1 LSSVKSENSN
11 VKSIDSQDGNIGM
24 DIEGDKEN
32 DDDDDDDDELDDQLK
47 ALISGGLGDGPTTVA
62 ELEHDEHEGMDE
74 AILHEH
80 EEITKVKNVSKVL
93 FGKNILECWYYS
105 PFPKEYHPNGPVDML
120 YFCEFTFRF
129 FRTKGELTR
138 YQQKPNLPRHPPGN
152 EIYRDSNVSMF
163 EVDGAVEKYYCQNLC
178 YFAKLFLDHKTLYF
192 DVDPFFFYVL
202 CTQDER
208 GFHPVGFYSKEK
220 YSDAGYNLACI
231 LTFPSSQRQGYGRFL
246 ISFSYE
252 LSKKEEKI
260 GSPEK
265 PLSDLGAVSYRSYW
279 ACTLLRVLRSYP
291 GSDMS
296 IMDLT
301 KMTSI
306 VTEDVVQTL
315 NFLGLLQYN
324 NGKYTIYAPPQLIE
338 DLLIKYPVGNLPVDP
353 DHLHWAPLIVTDP
366 RKDKWSIKF
375 YS

>member
-1 LSSVKSENSN
+1 
-11 VKSIDSQDGNIGM
+11 
-24 DIEGDKEN
+24 
-32 DDDDDDDDELDDQLK
+32 
-47 ALISGGLGDGPTTVA
+47 
-62 ELEHDEHEGMDE
+62 
-74 AILHEH
+74 
-80 EEITKVKNVSKVL
+80 
-93 FGKNILECWYYS
+93 
-105 PFPKEYHPNGPVDML
+105 
-120 YFCEFTFRF
+120 
-129 FRTKGELTR
+129 
-138 YQQKPNLPRHPPGN
+138 
-152 EIYRDSNVSMF
+152 MF

-231 LTFPSSQRQGYGRFL
+231 LTFPSSQRKGYGRFL

-279 ACTLLRVLRSYP
+279 ASTLLRVLRYYP
-291 GSDMS
+291 QQSIS
-296 IMDLT
+296 IMELT

-315 NFLGLLQYN
+315 NFLGLLQIN
-324 NGKYTIYAPPQLIE
+324 KDGKYTIYAPPALIE
-338 DLLIKYPVGNLPVDP
+338 KLLVKYPVGNLPVDP

-366 RKDKWSIKF
+366 KKDRWSIKF